1 MNEPMRSLV
10 DAILAGDHER
20 SRAIGIELRNKGFSV
35 EDIVRLGIQPS
46 MDALDNKC
54 TVEQFNLLEIMLS
67 GRAVSAVTRELF
79 PNPSSPPDPKA
90 TIVVASL
97 EGDIH
102 DIGKNILKM
111 VLIGH
116 RYKVVDCGKN
126 VPLETVLA
134 AVKEADAQAL
144 CISGLITSVI
154 PGVRT
159 LRSRLNAMGLEDVRL
174 LAGGAALK
182 QSNAE
187 LLKVDFIGQTAF
199 DGAAYLNGF
208 WGDAK

>member
-1 MNEPMRSLV
+1 
-10 DAILAGDHER
+10 
-20 SRAIGIELRNKGFSV
+20 
-35 EDIVRLGIQPS
+35 
-46 MDALDNKC
+46 
-54 TVEQFNLLEIMLS
+54 
-67 GRAVSAVTRELF
+67 
-79 PNPSSPPDPKA
+79 
-90 TIVVASL
+90 
-97 EGDIH
+97 
-102 DIGKNILKM
+102 M

>member
-1 MNEPMRSLV
+1 MSEPMQLLV
-10 DAILAGDHER
+10 DAVLAGDHEC
-20 SRAIGIELRNKGFSV
+20 SLAIAIELRNSGRSV
-35 EDIVRLGIQPS
+35 EEIVRQGIQPA

-79 PNPSSPPDPKA
+79 PNANEPPNPKA
-90 TIVVASL
+90 TIIVASL

-126 VPLETVLA
+126 VPVEEILSAVRA
-134 AVKEADAQAL
+134 ANAQAI

-154 PGVRT
+154 PNVRT
-159 LRSRLNAMGLEDVRL
+159 LRSRLDAMGLEDVRL

-182 QSNAE
+182 QSTAE
-187 LLKVDFIGQTAF
+187 LLKVDFVGQTAF
-199 DGAAYLNGF
+199 DGTAYLNRL

>member
-1 MNEPMRSLV
+1 MNESMRPLV

-20 SRAIGIELRNKGFSV
+20 SRAIAIELRNNGYSV
-35 EDIVRLGIQPS
+35 EDVVRQGIQPS

-79 PNPSSPPDPKA
+79 PNPSAPPDPKA

-126 VPLETVLA
+126 VAVDTILS
-134 AVKEADAQAL
+134 AVKAEDAQAL

-154 PGVRT
+154 PKVRT
-159 LRSRLNAMGLEDVRL
+159 LRGRLDAMGLKDVRL

-187 LLKVDFIGQTAF
+187 LLKVDFVGQTAF
-199 DGAAYLNGF
+199 DGTAYLNGL